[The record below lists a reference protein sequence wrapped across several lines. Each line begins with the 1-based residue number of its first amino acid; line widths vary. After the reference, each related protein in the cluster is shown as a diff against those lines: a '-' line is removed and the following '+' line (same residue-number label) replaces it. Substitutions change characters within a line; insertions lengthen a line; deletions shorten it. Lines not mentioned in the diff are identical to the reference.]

1 MTYQPQLN
9 DLRYTLKDIAGFD
22 KLVSEG
28 MFPELDQELVDAV
41 LEEAGKFAAEII
53 APIKSCIGPSPAVPF
68 HAIRLPSNP

>member
-41 LEEAGKFAAEII
+41 ARTMAE
-53 APIKSCIGPSPAVPF
+53 G
-68 HAIRLPSNP
+68 